1 MPDENSQPKIEL
13 DNRIVTY
20 LETLLNRINLKS
32 GWGEVTIRVSDG
44 KIAFVECT
52 ISEQWKESNQ

>member
-20 LETLLNRINLKS
+20 LETLLNRIS
-32 GWGEVTIRVSDG
+32 GWGCVTIRVSNG

-52 ISEQWKESNQ
+52 SEQWKESNQ